1 MGANSPPMALRS
13 LSISRRS
20 SSSEPWLRLASALA
34 CPRFAMWQALYAG
47 LSHVR
52 ERSHGG
58 GAEEGV
64 GALRRPRVVS
74 GLGAHHLVMNIFF
87 RV

>member
-1 MGANSPPMALRS
+1 
-13 LSISRRS
+13 
-20 SSSEPWLRLASALA
+20 
-34 CPRFAMWQALYAG
+34 MWQALYAG

-58 GAEEGV
+58 RAEEWEWG
-64 GALRRPRVVS
+64 RPQRPHVVL

-87 RV
+87 LHVHGTDGIEFYTRKKMFITRW